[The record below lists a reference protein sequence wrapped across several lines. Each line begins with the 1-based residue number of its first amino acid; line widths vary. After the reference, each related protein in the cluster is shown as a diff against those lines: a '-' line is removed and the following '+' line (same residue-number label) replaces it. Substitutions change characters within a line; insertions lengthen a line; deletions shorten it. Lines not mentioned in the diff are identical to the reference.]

1 MKKITVIGDIM
12 VEPPFMEQVAKDGAY
27 NFVPSF
33 LPLKSLLKDSDYV
46 IGNLETPLAGEE
58 AGYTDRIVS
67 FNSPDSL
74 VDALKELN
82 IDVVSTVNN
91 HCVDRGYEGL
101 VRTLEVLDRNGI
113 AHTGT
118 YSEGFTGDRIHYFN
132 VGDTKVALI
141 AYTYATNY
149 DINGVFFE
157 GERAKCINAL
167 RPLRNAY
174 PLYKRMPQTFYDTIA
189 FIEEFAGRKMLWE
202 ETVKVKLAMGL
213 PVPIIDNC
221 MDENEQDTYFENVI
235 VDYNEARKNA
245 DIVLFY
251 PHVGGQFNELPG
263 KYTQRLMKK
272 CSTLGF
278 DAVFAAHSHTSQKA
292 EYLSGMPCFY
302 SMGNVSMSPGTFYSV
317 SECLPEYGLAAHM
330 YIEYKSI
337 SKVTFSIFKM
347 VEENDEPLRVVPVHE
362 LVNTLEGEKR
372 DKLIADVAAVYERVT
387 GSAFPQGALCA
398 EYDLP

>member
-12 VEPPFMEQVAKDGAY
+12 VEPPFMEQVARNGEY

-33 LPLKSLLKDSDYV
+33 LPLKSLLKESDYI

-74 VDALKELN
+74 VDALKELK

-91 HCVDRGYEGL
+91 HCVDRDYAGL

-118 YSEGFTGDRIHYFN
+118 YPEGFTGERIHYFT

-174 PLYKRMPQTFYDTIA
+174 PLYKRMPQNFYDTIA
-189 FIEEFAGRKMLWE
+189 YIEELLGRKMIWE
-202 ETVKVKLAMGL
+202 ETIKLKISMGL
-213 PVPIIDNC
+213 PVPVIDNL
-221 MDENEQDTYFENVI
+221 MDENEQDEYFKGVI
-235 VDYNEARKNA
+235 TDYNEARKNA

-263 KYTQRLMKK
+263 KYTQRLMRK
-272 CSTLGF
+272 CSDLGF

-317 SECLPEYGLAAHM
+317 SECLPEYGLAAHL
-330 YIEYKSI
+330 YIDNKSI
-337 SKVTFSIFKM
+337 SRVTFSIFKM
-347 VEENDEPLRVVPVHE
+347 VEENDEPLRVIPVHD
-362 LVNTLEGEKR
+362 LVNKLEGEKR
-372 DKLIADVAAVYERVT
+372 AKLIADVASVYERVT
-387 GSAFPQGALCA
+387 GKVLPDEALCA
-398 EYDLP
+398 EYDLV

>member
-58 AGYTDRIVS
+58 AGYTNRIVS

-74 VDALKELN
+74 VEALKALDIN
-82 IDVVSTVNN
+82 VVSTVNN
-91 HCVDRGYEGL
+91 HCVDRDYEGM
-101 VRTLEVLDRNGI
+101 VRTLEVLDQNGI

-118 YSEGFTGDRIHYFN
+118 YPEGFIGDRIHYFTL
-132 VGDTKVALI
+132 GDTKFALI

-149 DINGVFFE
+149 DINGIFFE

-167 RPLRNAY
+167 RPLRGAS
-174 PLYKRMPQTFYDTIA
+174 PLYARMPQNFYDTIA
-189 FIEEFAGRKMLWE
+189 YIEELLGRKMIWE
-202 ETVKVKLAMGL
+202 ETIKLKISMHL
-213 PVPIIDNC
+213 PVPVIDNFIN
-221 MDENEQDTYFENVI
+221 EEEQDEYFKGVEA
-235 VDYNEARKNA
+235 DYHEARKNA
-245 DIVLFY
+245 DVVLFY

-263 KYTQRLMKK
+263 EYTQRLMQK
-272 CSTLGF
+272 CATLGF

-292 EYLSGMPCFY
+292 EFLSGMPCFY

-317 SECLPEYGLAAHM
+317 SECLPEYGLAAHL
-330 YIEYKSI
+330 YIADKAI
-337 SKVTFSIFKM
+337 NKVSFSIFKM
-347 VEENDEPLRVVPVHE
+347 VEENGETLRVVPVHE
-362 LVNTLEGEKR
+362 LIETLEGEKR
-372 DKLIADVAAVYERVT
+372 DKLLVDVASVYERVT
-387 GSAFPQGALCA
+387 GKVLSDDSLKK

>member
-12 VEPPFMEQVAKDGAY
+12 VEPPFMEQVAKNAEY

-33 LPLKSLLKDSDYV
+33 KPLKSLLNDSDYI

-74 VDALKELN
+74 VDALKELK

-101 VRTLEVLDRNGI
+101 VRTLEVLDQNGI

-118 YSEGFTGDRIHYFN
+118 YPEGFTGERIHYFT

-174 PLYKRMPQTFYDTIA
+174 PLYKRMPQAFYDTIA

-221 MDENEQDTYFENVI
+221 MDENEQDAYFENVI
-235 VDYNEARKNA
+235 EDYNEARKNA

-272 CSTLGF
+272 CAALGF

-317 SECLPEYGLAAHM
+317 SECLPEYGLAAHL
-330 YIEYKSI
+330 YIDYKSI

-347 VEENDEPLRVVPVHE
+347 VEENDEPLCVIPVHD

-372 DKLIADVAAVYERVT
+372 EKLIADVATVYERVT
-387 GSAFPQGALCA
+387 GSALPGGALRA
-398 EYDLP
+398 EYDLA

>member
-118 YSEGFTGDRIHYFN
+118 YPEGFTGERIHYFN
-132 VGDTKVALI
+132 VGDAKVALI

-157 GERAKCINAL
+157 GERAKCINGL

-221 MDENEQDTYFENVI
+221 MDENEQDTYFMNVI
-235 VDYNEARKNA
+235 ADYNEARKNA

-272 CSTLGF
+272 CAALGF

-330 YIEYKSI
+330 YIDYKSI

-372 DKLIADVAAVYERVT
+372 DKLIADVTAVYARVT
-387 GSAFPQGALCA
+387 GSALPQGALRA

>member
-1 MKKITVIGDIM
+1 MKKVTVIGDIM

-74 VDALKELN
+74 VDALKELE

-91 HCVDRGYEGL
+91 HCVDRDYAGL
-101 VRTLEVLDRNGI
+101 VRTLEVLDQNGI

-118 YSEGFTGDRIHYFN
+118 YPEGFTGERIHYFTL
-132 VGDTKVALI
+132 GDTKFALI

-149 DINGVFFE
+149 DINHVFFE
-157 GERAKCINAL
+157 GERSKCINAL
-167 RPLRNAY
+167 RPLRKAFPIY
-174 PLYKRMPQTFYDTIA
+174 ARMPQNFYDTIA
-189 FIEEFAGRKMLWE
+189 YIEELIGRKMLWE
-202 ETVKVKLAMGL
+202 ETVKLKISMGL
-213 PVPIIDNC
+213 PVPIIDNF
-221 MDENEQDTYFENVI
+221 MDENEQDEYFKSVEA
-235 VDYNEARKNA
+235 DYHEARKNA
-245 DIVLFY
+245 DVVLFY
-251 PHVGGQFNELPG
+251 PHVGGQFNEIPG

-272 CSTLGF
+272 CAALGF

-292 EYLSGMPCFY
+292 EFLSGMPCFY

-317 SECLPEYGLAAHM
+317 SECLPEYGLAAHL
-330 YIEYKSI
+330 YIADKSI
-337 SKVTFSIFKM
+337 KKVTFSIFKM
-347 VEENDEPLRVVPVHE
+347 VEENDEPLRVVPIHE
-362 LVNTLEGEKR
+362 LIETLEGEKR
-372 DKLIADVAAVYERVT
+372 EKLLADVAIVYERVT
-387 GSAFPQGALCA
+387 GKPLTEKMLKA